1 MTEKRAAVPAVPEWT
16 AARVTDA
23 LQLFLDALDTH
34 LSGEAEPGASL
45 DNPLDDG
52 GSRFSQLCEALSLGG
67 FERAVLMLALIAEV
81 HPLRFR
87 HFAQAQYD
95 PAELPPPGSVSRHLA
110 LSLFD
115 GDPTALADDA
125 PLLHWRLLSRPAG
138 VPGHSLAPLSVDPA
152 VLAYVYGD
160 DRLNPRL
167 NRYVQHLEAPAGPL
181 AHSAA
186 AHLPTLAA
194 HLHADERATAQLH
207 GRDVSAQLDLAA
219 AALSGLGVPL
229 LRLSLGTLLGSDEIL
244 DRDLRLWE
252 RETRLRPL
260 ALCLDASEADLD
272 LNPEKGSA
280 AALERRVA
288 SVAAHLHAPLVLLT
302 TEPLALGSGRPV
314 LNLEVTRPTRAEQ
327 RGLWAS
333 ALGLRGEDAPRLREL
348 TDQFDLNASALR
360 DLAGNVRLGLSG
372 PGLSGNLSDDERL
385 DRAWEACR
393 VAGRR
398 RIGTLAER
406 LTGTPGWDDVILP
419 DADLAV
425 LHGLVEHVRHRT
437 QVYETWGMGRHAR
450 GLGISALFSGPSG
463 TGKTLAAEVIA
474 NELRL
479 DLYRIDLSSM
489 VSKYIGETEK
499 NLKSIF
505 DAADDGGVIL
515 LFDEADSLFGKR
527 GDVQSAND
535 RYANTQVNYL
545 LQRMESYAGLALLT
559 TNLESGMDT
568 AFMRRIRF
576 VLNFR
581 APEAPER
588 ERIWRRAFPPQVDVS
603 GVDFARLARV
613 KLAGGN
619 IRSVALGAAFLAAAR
634 REPLSMALL
643 REAIRAEW
651 RKLGR
656 VTLDAAA
663 FADW

>member
-1 MTEKRAAVPAVPEWT
+1 MS
-16 AARVTDA
+16 DA
-23 LQLFLDALDTH
+23 LQLFLDQLEAHLAGRAGPGDT
-34 LSGEAEPGASL
+34 L
-45 DNPLDDG
+45 DNPLDTAG
-52 GSRFSQLCEALSLGG
+52 TRFSQLCGALSLGE
-67 FERAVLMLALIAEV
+67 FERALLMLGLIAEV

-87 HFAQAQYD
+87 QFVQEQYD
-95 PAELPPPGSVSRHLA
+95 AAEVPPPGCVSRHLA

-115 GDPTALADDA
+115 GNPTDLTDDA
-125 PLLHWRLLSRPAG
+125 PLLRWHLLNRPEG
-138 VPGHSLAPLSVDPA
+138 VPDHSLAPLAVDPA
-152 VLAYVYGD
+152 ALAYVYGD

-167 NRYVQHLEAPAGPL
+167 NRHVQDFAAPPGPL
-181 AHSAA
+181 VESAA

-194 HLHADERATAQLH
+194 HLRSGERATVQLH
-207 GRDVSAQLDLAA
+207 GRDVSAQLDLAH
-219 AALSGLGVPL
+219 AALSELGLPM
-229 LRLSLGTLLGSDEIL
+229 LRLSLGTMLENAGSLE
-244 DRDLRLWE
+244 RDLRLWE

-260 ALCLDASEADLD
+260 ALCLDAHPANLD
-272 LNPEKGSA
+272 LNPEQWSA
-280 AALERRVA
+280 ASLERQVA
-288 SVAAHLHAPLVLLT
+288 SIAAQLHAPLVLLT
-302 TEPLALGSGRPV
+302 GEPLALGGGRPA
-314 LNLEVTRPTRAEQ
+314 LNLEVARPSRAEQ
-327 RGLWAS
+327 RALWAH
-333 ALGLRGEDAPRLREL
+333 ALGLRDGNAPRLREL
-348 TDQFDLNASALR
+348 TDQFDLNAATLR
-360 DLAGNVRLGLSG
+360 DLAETARLGL
-372 PGLSGNLSDDERL
+372 PAGLPDDVRL
-385 DRAWEACR
+385 EQAWEACR

-398 RIGTLAER
+398 RIGKLAER

-419 DADLAV
+419 DADKAV
-425 LHGLVEHVRHRT
+425 LQGLVEHVRHRT

-474 NELRL
+474 SELRL
-479 DLYRIDLSSM
+479 DLYRVDVSSM

-499 NLKSIF
+499 NLKQIF

-559 TNLESGMDT
+559 TNLESGMDV

-581 APEAPER
+581 PPEAPER

-603 GVDFARLARV
+603 GVNFGRLARV

-634 REPLSMALL
+634 GETLSMGLL
-643 REAIRAEW
+643 REAIQAEW

-656 VTLDAAA
+656 VSLDDAA